1 MFSIKNNLINAD
13 EVSKYEYNNCI
24 FSNSVSR
31 PSKSIIDCELY
42 KNYSKINL
50 NIDILNEFSYL
61 NTLSQKKE
69 YFLMREIINVF
80 KLHQYENDNLSLSFD
95 NIIVNEIEN
104 KNGNTNTNNLIFCF
118 DNDNSLRNI
127 LTNISILI
135 KELENNDN
143 VLLNYHHLFT
153 YPSAELLIIISI
165 LFNKIKI
172 YYSKL
177 LKQNILYCINYKNN
191 SNITVFI
198 KNILLNWN
206 KESNIR
212 QFGIFINNELLNKIK
227 NHNNS
232 IFDYYINLNN
242 NFALSTLDEKEYFFK
257 NYVKKHNKIT
267 SNCFDCNHTL
277 KEYNLFNCYICSKCY
292 DLFMVY

>member
-1 MFSIKNNLINAD
+1 M
-13 EVSKYEYNNCI
+13 
-24 FSNSVSR
+24 
-31 PSKSIIDCELY
+31 
-42 KNYSKINL
+42 
-50 NIDILNEFSYL
+50 
-61 NTLSQKKE
+61 
-69 YFLMREIINVF
+69 
-80 KLHQYENDNLSLSFD
+80 
-95 NIIVNEIEN
+95 
-104 KNGNTNTNNLIFCF
+104 
-118 DNDNSLRNI
+118 
-127 LTNISILI
+127 
-135 KELENNDN
+135 
-143 VLLNYHHLFT
+143 
-153 YPSAELLIIISI
+153 IIISI
-165 LFNKIKI
+165 LFKKIKI

-177 LKQNILYCINYKNN
+177 LKQNILYCIHYKNN

-227 NHNNS
+227 NHNNN

-257 NYVKKHNKIT
+257 NYIKKHNKIT

-292 DLFMVY
+292 DLFMIC